1 MMKRYLV
8 AADADQIQNLLF
20 RSSHLRE
27 VIGGSMMLSQ
37 FCKEETNPAL
47 AKIIAYFHGKVI
59 LNDGGSFRL
68 AFDSGKEAKGF
79 LECLADLF
87 REETDGTLT
96 VAGPIEYE
104 DGEFRSKN
112 ETLQLELLN
121 AKYCRTGAEAEPQL
135 PISAFCT
142 SCGIGLAAQ
151 HVRPAWELPGE
162 EKTYLCDFCHG
173 KAEDK
178 LLKAH
183 FFYQDYRDAIKKKHA
198 ADFNKFLENPKDPA
212 ELIGSLDATQYV
224 GYVLADVNG
233 MGRHFNRR
241 ESPEELTKLSDDL
254 MAALWASLAAPIPDL
269 IKRLQERKS
278 GERELI
284 KKLENHM
291 PIVPLILGGDD
302 MLALVPARYAL
313 DIGCRIGQAFEENTE
328 MSALGVTIGVAVIIC
343 QNHYPYTL
351 AYERGHELL
360 QQAKKHGKSQK
371 RSALGFEVIL
381 GNELKPSIA
390 DKTSKKKAFRS
401 TLKPYWIGSN
411 AHTEKSAGSHLD
423 TLLDQRFELRDIP
436 KKRLHELRQLFDQK
450 HLDDTINQDQTKL
463 HEWLKELE
471 EKCRRIGVT
480 QLNGVLA
487 ALGDESKNIWRSV
500 SRLPK
505 EAPYSAH
512 GLLDLIEAWDYAYKL
527 DKPDKEYQPKESR
540 A

>member
-1 MMKRYLV
+1 MKRYLV

-27 VIGGSMMLSQ
+27 VIGGSMMLSR

-47 AKIIAYFHGKVI
+47 AKIITDFHGNVI
-59 LNDGGSFRL
+59 INDGGSFRL
-68 AFDSGKEAKGF
+68 TLGSDKEAKDF

-87 REETDGTLT
+87 REETGGTLT
-96 VAGPIEYE
+96 VAGPIEYN

-121 AKYCRTGAEAEPQL
+121 AKYYRTGAEAEPQL
-135 PISAFCT
+135 PVSAFCT

-151 HVRPAWELPGE
+151 YARPAWELPGE
-162 EKTYLCDFCHG
+162 EKTYLCNHCYD

-241 ESPEELTKLSDDL
+241 ESPEDLTKLSNDL
-254 MAALWASLAAPIPDL
+254 TAALWASLAAPIPDL
-269 IKRLQERKS
+269 IKRLRERKS

-284 KKLENHM
+284 EKLENRM

-302 MLALVPARYAL
+302 VLALVPARYAL
-313 DIGCRIGQAFEENTE
+313 DIGSRFGEEFEKHMN
-328 MSALGVTIGVAVIIC
+328 GITIGVAVIIC
-343 QNHYPYTL
+343 QKHYPYTL
-351 AYERGHELL
+351 AYERGHKLL
-360 QQAKKHGKSQK
+360 EQAKKHGKSLGTQK
-371 RSALGFEVIL
+371 LSAINFEVIL
-381 GNELKPSIA
+381 GNELKVSA
-390 DKTSKKKAFRS
+390 EDEVGKEKEYHSS
-401 TLKPYWIGSN
+401 LKPYWIGAKAN
-411 AHTEKSAGSHLD
+411 AESSESSHAGIHFDRILHHR
-423 TLLDQRFELRDIP
+423 LALKNIP
-436 KKRLHELRQLFDQK
+436 QKRLHELRRFFDPRR
-450 HLDDTINQDQTKL
+450 LNEL
-463 HEWLKELE
+463 HKDKEREEWNKGFEDFLHRIKPESWASALESAIKELGPW
-471 EKCRRIGVT
+471 R
-480 QLNGVLA
+480 
-487 ALGDESKNIWRSV
+487 NIKRW
-500 SRLPK
+500 PK
-505 EAPYSAH
+505 KDFDPAT

-527 DKPDKEYQPKESR
+527 DKPDKDYQPKESR